1 MSYNPKTNWQDSEI
15 VHAVD
20 MNRIEQGIS
29 DLDTGKQN
37 LTKNLGSKASIVD
50 ADFIPLADSDS
61 QNIGKKVTFSIIKST
76 LKTYFDALYTMAK
89 LNLTGYSKA
98 ASISEIAATD
108 TVNEAFGKVAKTLD
122 DKAKTDLSNVPNEVF
137 NDKAASSGVV
147 TEAELNSRTENLYNP
162 NLLVNCDDFSLSNV
176 AYIDSTNTSSHFN
189 VTLNNMIYWGS
200 GFAPLTVESSGDIE
214 MRYQITGSLSVGAER
229 LPMTLQVRFGA
240 REGSDVTT
248 KTYVFNEPDDEFT
261 ETMGSVTWRI
271 TLTGYFVKIY
281 WTKAANVESDYVLA
295 GAKLELGN
303 VPTRYDISNTLG
315 KTIDLVWQESKN
327 TFEKT
332 SNKVTSV
339 SNEST
344 HEEYPSAKAVYDTF
358 EKASN
363 KVTGWITSSSTD
375 DEYPSAKAVYKRLD
389 VLLGGD
395 ATAWKYGENGVAK
408 WYFYE
413 SESTLTYDLP
423 VANCIIIVFRK
434 TATRGVAFAFGWDGV
449 STNKT
454 IWKNTN
460 HDGWKG
466 WTQLHSN

>member
-37 LTKNLGSKASIVD
+37 LTKNLGSKASVVD

-89 LNLTGYSKA
+89 LNLTGYAKA
-98 ASISEIAATD
+98 ASISEIAAAD

-122 DKAKTDLSNVPNEVF
+122 DKAKTDLSNVPNEAF
-137 NDKAASSGVV
+137 NDKAAGSGVV
-147 TEAELNSRTENLYNP
+147 TEVELNARTENLYNP
-162 NLLVNCDDFSLSNV
+162 NLLVNCDDFSAVNV
-176 AYIDSTNTSSHFN
+176 AMIDGTYSPFN
-189 VTLNNMIYWGS
+189 VTLTNMQYEGN
-200 GFAPLTVESSGDIE
+200 GLAPIMRESSGDIE
-214 MRYQITGSLSVGAER
+214 MRYRKEGQAALSADR

-240 REGSDVTT
+240 RSDSSVTL
-248 KTYVFNEPDDEFT
+248 KTYVFDETDDEFT

-271 TLTGYFVKIY
+271 TLTGTSVKIY
-281 WTKAANVESDYVLA
+281 WTKTANVQSEYMFA

-315 KTIDLVWQESKN
+315 KTIDLVWTESKN
-327 TFEKT
+327 YLEKRT
-332 SNKVTSV
+332 NKVTSI
-339 SNEST
+339 SSSST
-344 HEEYPSAKAVYDTF
+344 DTQYPSAKAVYGML
-358 EKASN
+358 N
-363 KVTGWITSSSTD
+363 
-375 DEYPSAKAVYKRLD
+375 
-389 VLLGGD
+389 VLLGGTSD
-395 ATAWKYGENGVAK
+395 AWKNTPDTCVM

-413 SESTLTYDLP
+413 SASTSTYDIP
-423 VANCIIIVFRK
+423 TANCFVIVFK
-434 TATRGVAFAFGWDGV
+434 KMGARGVAFAYGWDGV

-454 IWKNTN
+454 VWKNTN
-460 HDGWKG
+460 QDGWRG
-466 WTQLHSN
+466 WTSLHS

>member
-15 VHAVD
+15 VTAAD

-61 QNIGKKVTFSIIKST
+61 QNIGKKVTFGIIKST

-89 LNLTGYSKA
+89 LNLTGYAKA

-137 NDKAASSGVV
+137 EDKAASSGVV

-162 NLLVNCDDFSLSNV
+162 NLLVNCDDFVIN
-176 AYIDSTNTSSHFN
+176 AATIDGVPNTSFN
-189 VTLNNMIYWGS
+189 VNLNNTQYEGN
-200 GFAPLTVESSGDIE
+200 GFAPKNPESSGYIE
-214 MRYQITGSLSVGAER
+214 MRYQIMGTTALLADR
-229 LPMTLQVRFGA
+229 LPMTLQVRFANSG
-240 REGSDVTT
+240 RGVTT
-248 KTYVFNEPDDEFT
+248 KTYVFNETDDEFT

-271 TLTGYFVKIY
+271 TLTGYSVKIY
-281 WTKAANVESDYVLA
+281 WTKTANSSSDYMIA

-303 VPTRYDISNTLG
+303 VPTRFDMSNTLG
-315 KTIDLVWQESKN
+315 KTIDLVWTESKN
-327 TFEKT
+327 RFETK
-332 SNKVTSV
+332 SNKVTSI
-339 SNEST
+339 SSSST
-344 HEEYPSAKAVYDTF
+344 DEQYPSAKSVYNMLNG
-358 EKASN
+358 S
-363 KVTGWITSSSTD
+363 
-375 DEYPSAKAVYKRLD
+375 
-389 VLLGGD
+389 LGGNGD
-395 ATAWKYGENGVAK
+395 DWKNTTNDRAM
-408 WYFYE
+408 WYYYE
-413 SESTLTYDLP
+413 GADTSTYDIP
-423 VANCIIIVFRK
+423 TPHCVVIVFK
-434 TATRGVAFAFGWDGV
+434 KLNTRGVAFAFGWDGFV

>member
-15 VHAVD
+15 VNAAD

-29 DLDTGKQN
+29 DLDIGKQN

-61 QNIGKKVTFSIIKST
+61 QNIGKKVTFGIIKST

-89 LNLTGYSKA
+89 LNLTGYAKA
-98 ASISEIAATD
+98 ASISEISAAD

-137 NDKAASSGVV
+137 EDKAASSGVV

-162 NLLVNCDDFSLSNV
+162 NLLVNCDDFVIN
-176 AYIDSTNTSSHFN
+176 AATIDSSPNASFN
-189 VTLNNMIYWGS
+189 VKLNNTQYEGN
-200 GFAPLTVESSGDIE
+200 GFAPKNTESSGYIE
-214 MRYQITGSLSVGAER
+214 MHYRIFVASPIMGTTSPLDS
-229 LPMTLQVRFGA
+229 LPMTLQVRFGERVA
-240 REGSDVTT
+240 METGITI
-248 KTYVFNEPDDEFT
+248 KTYVFNEISDEFT
-261 ETMGSVTWRI
+261 ETTGLVTWRI
-271 TLTGYFVKIY
+271 TLTGYSVKIY
-281 WTKAANVESDYVLA
+281 WTKAANVSSDYMIA

-303 VPTRYDISNTLG
+303 VPTRFDLSNTLG
-315 KTIDLVWQESKN
+315 KTIDLVWTESKN
-327 TFEKT
+327 R
-332 SNKVTSV
+332 
-339 SNEST
+339 
-344 HEEYPSAKAVYDTF
+344 F

-363 KVTGWITSSSTD
+363 KVNSVSSSSTD
-375 DEYPSAKAVYKRLD
+375 TQYPSAKSVYDALKLF
-389 VLLGGD
+389 VSGG
-395 ATAWKYGENGVAK
+395 ANCPWMLTAIGTAG

-413 SESTLTYDLP
+413 GADPTIYSIPS
-423 VANCIIIVFRK
+423 ANCIVLVFQQS
-434 TATRGVAFAFGWDGV
+434 ATRGVALAFNWPGAVTD
-449 STNKT
+449 KA